1 VRPTVIWST
10 DPMYDFSQQVAV
22 VTGAAAG
29 LGKAIATRLAADGAT
44 VALVDL
50 DEAGLKATVEELA
63 ATGAKVLAITA
74 NVGSADDVERV
85 VKTTEADLGPISL
98 LVNNAGIAVI
108 KPYMQSTDEDF
119 DRQISV
125 NLRGTHLFLSR
136 ILPGMVERRRG
147 AVVNISSVAAI
158 HVTAPHAGYAASK
171 AGIIALTQEVAFEVA
186 RHGVRVNC
194 VAPGLI
200 AVPPS
205 ATKQPYL
212 QEQAGSARRVT
223 TPTTT
228 RPLGFGQPEDIA
240 NAVAFLLSDQARF
253 IIGQTLK
260 VAGGTDLQISM
271 TYPGEPLS

>member
-1 VRPTVIWST
+1 
-10 DPMYDFSQQVAV
+10 MYDFSQQVAV

-108 KPYMQSTDEDF
+108 KPYLQCTDEDF

-171 AGIIALTQEVAFEVA
+171 AGIIALTQDVAFEVA

-260 VAGGTDLQISM
+260 VAGGSDLQISM

>member
-1 VRPTVIWST
+1 
-10 DPMYDFSQQVAV
+10 MYDFSQQVAV

-29 LGKAIATRLAADGAT
+29 LGKSIATRLAADGAT

-108 KPYMQSTDEDF
+108 KPYLQCTDEDF

>member
-1 VRPTVIWST
+1 
-10 DPMYDFSQQVAV
+10 MYDFSQQVAV

-108 KPYMQSTDEDF
+108 KPYLQCTDEDF

>member
-1 VRPTVIWST
+1 
-10 DPMYDFSQQVAV
+10 MYDFSQQVAV

-29 LGKAIATRLAADGAT
+29 IGRAIATRLAADGAA
-44 VALVDL
+44 VSLVDI
-50 DEAGLKATVEELA
+50 DEAGLGATTAELA
-63 ATGAKVLAITA
+63 ATGAKVLAVTA
-74 NVGSADDVERV
+74 HVGSAEDVEAA
-85 VKTTEADLGPISL
+85 VKTTETTLGPIGL

-108 KPYMQSTDEDF
+108 KPYVECTDEDF
-119 DRQISV
+119 DRQVSV

-136 ILPGMVERRRG
+136 VLPGMVERKRG

-205 ATKQPYL
+205 ATKEPYL
-212 QEQAGSARRVT
+212 QSQPGTAERVT

-260 VAGGTDLQISM
+260 VAGGTDLQVSM
-271 TYPGEPLS
+271 PYPGEPLS

>member
-1 VRPTVIWST
+1 
-10 DPMYDFSQQVAV
+10 MYAFDRHVAL

-29 LGKAIATRLAADGAT
+29 LGKAIAARLAADGAA

-50 DEAGLKATVEELA
+50 DEAGLKDAVAELEQ
-63 ATGAKVLAITA
+63 TGARAIPITA
-74 NVGSADDVERV
+74 NVADSADVERAV
-85 VKTTEADLGPISL
+85 AVTTQTLGPIDL

-108 KPYMQSTDEDF
+108 KPYAESTDEEF
-119 DRQISV
+119 DRQVAV

-136 ILPGMVERRRG
+136 VLPGMVERRRG

-171 AGIIALTQEVAFEVA
+171 AGIIALTKELAWENA

-205 ATKQPYL
+205 ATKQPFL
-212 QEQAGSARRVT
+212 AAASGLDKS

-228 RPLGFGQPEDIA
+228 RPMGFGRPEDVA

-253 IIGQTLK
+253 IVGQTLS
-260 VAGGTDLQISM
+260 VAGGTDLRISM
-271 TYPGEPLS
+271 AYPGEPLA